1 MSFQEPIGD
10 FHVFPGHGEGDTGS
24 FSQVTIRK
32 LNRGG
37 RKCVGAPVEGRNF
50 SKMMDEDSENKL
62 LYFLNIMMMM
72 NDLLKILVIFSQ
84 WEIRYLENR
93 KRAMCHFLG
102 VP

>member
-1 MSFQEPIGD
+1 MSFQLSIGD
-10 FHVFPGHGEGDTGS
+10 FHGFPGHGEGDTGS

-37 RKCVGAPVEGRNF
+37 RKCVGAPVEGRKF

-62 LYFLNIMMMM
+62 LYFLDIMMM

-84 WEIRYLENR
+84 WEIRYLETR
-93 KRAMCHFLG
+93 KRAVCHFLG